1 MRATLTSL
9 YILSKT
15 PHRALELGS
24 LRVQHMPDMVVHLR
38 LIMLRPSL
46 QRCSLRQHS
55 ITRLAELRVDSREGS
70 RRALRLRSTKS
81 GRRGLFLGLCIS
93 ERGQYSVDVLE
104 TLRLTRPATEVVGG
118 PAIEPGEIRNEER
131 ILDVGQGGEG
141 RDLGV

>member
-1 MRATLTSL
+1 
-9 YILSKT
+9 
-15 PHRALELGS
+15 
-24 LRVQHMPDMVVHLR
+24 MPDMVVHLR

-81 GRRGLFLGLCIS
+81 GRRGLFFGLCIS

-118 PAIEPGEIRNEER
+118 PTIEPGEIRNEER

-141 RDLGV
+141 RNLGV